1 MAYGSA
7 RYNAYNVQRNK
18 KQKDISQVTSSS
30 AGRKNN
36 GGLLG
41 GLGYVGGSIAA
52 GIGGIGEGILDL
64 GAAGIALLGGDKE
77 YAKYVF
83 KDNVVGDWHQS
94 LTEDYNP
101 GKVMQFIGDVGQGL
115 GQSATMLIPYVGP
128 YAFFTGVISQGI
140 SGAAEKTGD
149 VGFKEVAYGVT
160 SGIVEG
166 TLELALSAA
175 GQGAKSIA
183 SAIAK
188 RGGKGA
194 AKTLFSTAVRRGLAG
209 KILSSAAGEFLE
221 EAASEV
227 VDVGLQR
234 LYRIDPNASTS
245 LKDVLYAG
253 IIGAVSG
260 GIMGGSVNVVQTL
273 NNRATGRKIVQD
285 GNAQT
290 LINTANLVADK
301 LAGQGT
307 NFRKAPEWVK
317 TLRGEIDAYNKLVEK
332 GEQNS
337 AKGETILGELQASL
351 FFAETQAV
359 ASGLAYSIQ
368 QSSEENRATLAEYV
382 NQTIPK
388 NKRTREYTAED
399 IAKDTD
405 GITMQLAILQFA
417 GNEFI
422 NYADAI
428 ASLEADEAQEGAIGD
443 VVGEMQQESAEE
455 PSPSTAST
463 PLPKGEAVQDAAA
476 SVQGAPSVTSGATS
490 PEVGGVIGNQANA
503 GIFDAS
509 AGVSTEGEV
518 AKSDLASP
526 LTDAKYSV
534 ATAKRAQKR
543 VKENAAR
550 AERARQARL
559 DEEGRMVEGTIQ
571 EQSAERKNEP
581 SPSTSS
587 DGATSPIGRG
597 EGEPKIRKP
606 KEEILTDVQRAE
618 RAKERAKKL
627 IEYEA
632 TVKVTSKELN
642 TAREYIKDFDNL
654 PKGARQA
661 VIKMIRSADGKVDKK
676 ILAGV
681 ANLMTMRR
689 KNGELVMPDL
699 ELRFAEGIVDGGLYT
714 HIGEGENRRVLI
726 LINSDAD
733 FKETIRGTI
742 AHEIVHYIE
751 NRKGYRE
758 LADYVLKT
766 AKKEKIAEIEKEYNE
781 HYKAIYAEEA
791 EKAGLTGE
799 AITKKVAEK
808 MATEDHK
815 ELIKS
820 EVVAKLIGLRL
831 NNEKFLQRYAQKD
844 DAMIKKIFRF
854 LRASVSYLKDKD
866 KATADE
872 VRELVLKFDE
882 VIKGNVTSES
892 EGTKTAKHSFAGV
905 KAKTA
910 DKMKLA
916 TAKEMIENGVDRET
930 VRKETGWFKGYDG
943 KWRFEIDDSD
953 IKLLDLS
960 KLAVEDE
967 GLLHDLETNL
977 DTHVTDTIVYK
988 GRLKDVIEHPALFK
1002 AYPELKDV
1010 SFYMEWTDFSETGYS
1025 FEGYYT
1031 PLGNQIYIDKRMAVT
1046 HSKKLEAI
1054 KNTPEYKKYQNAI
1067 NDETIPS
1074 DKWFEMV
1081 DKAEKEFFSS
1091 VPGKQ
1096 YKMLQYKDDSKIT
1109 ELSEEG
1115 KRVLLH
1121 EIQHAIQNIEG
1132 FSRGAS
1138 TTESNYEKAAGE
1150 IEARDVAN
1158 RADMT
1163 AEQRKNTRPDLDRD
1177 DVVFSESSDKSLSIA
1192 ITEESQKSAKETVFG
1207 KRDLAA
1213 KPISEKRALLSDAK
1227 YSISMAGKI
1236 AENTEKYNDKH
1247 GKVDGKS
1254 LEKGIGIMK
1263 SMASLMKYYLD
1274 KPGILPPDVIGKT
1287 AWKNGSYGRTMENTT
1302 LCLRTLTYEYFKDEV
1317 AKAIGRPLTVSESLL
1332 ASQKIY
1338 DIATYP
1344 QCIYCYVAAD
1354 RKSFDAFIGEY
1365 VADMDKYIKLLK
1377 DGGDDE
1383 ALFEEYLHGRKP
1395 TDAQKKRWAEWKRI
1409 AKSGE
1414 KYISAADI
1422 NTRSK
1427 RNELIK
1433 GSDKKIAAQ
1442 VKDAQRYAQSASWAK
1457 SVSDYVAYGGDI
1469 LKFSPKMVEMLNSE
1483 YGLRMYSFS
1492 DYTPAF
1498 IVENM
1503 QMVLDASVRGLKV
1516 LSYTKDADYV
1526 RIFSESGMAINMSC
1540 FARWD
1545 SKTGTY
1551 VEDSRQGMK
1560 WEEVKEL
1567 RKKYKNAGAV
1577 MVVTNDKMLDW
1588 ALAQDWIDV
1597 VIPYHIVKTG
1607 TTIAGE
1613 YQWRN
1618 YTRESA
1624 DYAEN
1629 KTANIYPTEHNNDFK
1644 TFRKL
1649 VEERGITPRFK
1660 EWYDKAVHGEISGDT
1675 YMKLVNEVRLPAS
1688 KLSPVKP
1695 SFNLEAAMAS
1705 FGVNGDGSA
1714 IEGGYVDLGG
1724 YMGNWFKKGVDVE
1737 QEVKI
1742 VAEDIESGKS
1752 VADVSYGRQSVRE
1765 ASKPVIKRDLAPR
1778 KADKAEKKI
1787 EKLEKE
1793 KAEAQAKAK
1802 QERSMREKLARE
1814 AAQVAKAEAAKVYTK
1829 KEIEAALKDV
1839 EALTNAEIL
1848 SLAKGLE
1855 LKGMTKARRDEL
1867 ISKIYTLL
1875 HSASA
1880 RGEAG
1885 RGSVA
1890 VKMIASKIAWD
1901 VINTAKI
1908 FDENGKAMHI
1918 VDIYDSAS
1926 VEGIATYLTDTLY
1939 NSFAN
1944 MGEHTS
1950 NSYFQAEMRKV
1961 KEDFNREFINDRK
1974 LQRFTREASFQG
1986 TQLRQLAETQKRNM
2000 EDEGIQKVTKLLG
2013 SIVDNKGNIRI
2024 GKVDEAMA
2032 EADRFYSGEGGK
2044 LYSEQK
2050 EADKATLT
2058 EFAWESDGD
2067 LQFMIEEFIRLR
2079 KGREGKFLNAT
2090 EMEYLAKVMG
2100 GLKTIIKRY
2109 NKAFIDGKWV
2119 DIEEKA
2125 LESAE
2130 DLKKY
2135 AADRE
2140 YKNKFTKWLGEKAD
2154 KYLQGVY
2161 FYNILTPETVVETLE
2176 GFKKNG
2182 VLKTLYHTVRVAT
2195 QKAEHL
2201 SVQLKKPFAEFID
2214 DKKNVWEDEKGRKH
2228 SYRNKLNL
2236 KTVSINGAE
2245 ITLGEAIYLYM
2256 LTKREQA
2263 HAGLTESGYVTYDD
2277 EGKRKLK
2284 IKIEDIER
2292 TRDMIAAQLD
2302 ATDREFLK
2310 MAEEFFNKTSTDIK
2324 YHADMEI
2331 FGYSNVQEGF
2341 YVPIIRDR
2349 YSRMQGVTDQRQSVA
2364 SIITVY
2370 NKSFNQN
2377 TVENAKALEGQ
2388 NILRIINDHADGLA
2402 DYSELYLPLKSFDR
2416 VYNRKLVLEGGE
2428 ITSIR
2433 EILNNEVWT
2442 GAQGYFK
2449 KLFADIQG
2457 QGSER
2462 GFLDGMVGKLRSG
2475 WVNSVLGANVK
2486 VVATQTTSYVA
2497 ANQLIEAKYLSAAA
2511 SKFVGNIDE
2520 IRERAYKYSDII
2532 EARNFEMGSLRA
2544 QGNIDKVNEI
2554 GKKSGFLIGWMDER
2568 ICLSIFHAAE
2578 LKAEAQGHGAVGT
2591 ESNSIAAAKIA
2602 DEVIYTTQAMTS
2614 QAERSALQRSKSEV
2628 ARTLA
2633 MFTSDSVKQLSHLYH
2648 NVMQFVAH
2656 KQRAKSDT
2664 AYEAE
2669 LSKDAKMIGRSVATV
2684 LTTGI
2689 MLGLITQAFKY
2700 LYAQEEEEPEEKV
2713 KDFALD
2719 MVSSTLNIM
2728 PIVSDIADKFVFG
2741 YDLSLNVF
2749 DIVNDTIEDTSA
2761 LFKMTGKAM
2770 GGQYVSSAEVGKNL
2784 INAAKTYT
2792 TLFGV
2797 PLAPVERTVTGLM
2810 RRFTPSAVYGYD
2822 AMFKN
2827 PSYTADLQR
2836 AVENGNERLA
2846 EHILG
2851 QLYRNEVTGVYTSEE
2866 LEIVADL
2873 YSKGYTS
2880 VIPQRVG
2887 ETINDVKLDR
2897 KQRQQFNKIYSQASP
2912 KIMEMIATAEFKALS
2927 EEQQAKAIK
2936 NLYSLYYNRA
2946 ASTVA
2951 GKEVS
2956 NAQMYSWFTD
2966 NYSALFTSQ
2975 AYKGGLDVVKNDKGK
2990 EVSVRDQ
2997 FVEYAQNLGL
3007 SESDLLVVEFA
3018 NGVRDKKTRAA
3029 LIEHINTLTLSDE
3042 QKAVIAEKLSLE
3054 VKDGKLVEK
3063 KE

>member
-1 MAYGSA
+1 MKGVSVGIYKAY
-7 RYNAYNVQRNK
+7 QKPK
-18 KQKDISQVTSSS
+18 KETKSKISVSSYLS
-30 AGRKNN
+30 KSKNN
-36 GGLLG
+36 GGVLG

-52 GIGGIGEGILDL
+52 GVGGIGEGILDL

-149 VGFKEVAYGVT
+149 VGFKEVAYGAT
-160 SGIVEG
+160 TGAIEG
-166 TLELALSAA
+166 ALEWALGAA

-253 IIGAVSG
+253 IVGAVSG

-273 NNRATGRKIVQD
+273 NNRATGRKIVQN

-368 QSSEENRATLAEYV
+368 QSSDENRATLAEYV

-388 NKRTREYTAED
+388 DKRGREYTAED

-428 ASLEADEAQEGAIGD
+428 SSLEADQAQEGAIGD
-443 VVGEMQQESAEE
+443 VVGAMQGEE
-455 PSPSTAST
+455 KPSPSTAST
-463 PLPKGEAVQDAAA
+463 PLPKGEAVQGTA
-476 SVQGAPSVTSGATS
+476 VQGEAVQGEEPSPSPSSDGATS
-490 PEVGGVIGNQANA
+490 PEGRGVTVNQANA

-543 VKENAAR
+543 IKENAAR

-559 DEEGRMVEGTIQ
+559 DEEGRMVEGTNQ

-581 SPSTSS
+581 SPSPSS
-587 DGATSPIGRG
+587 DGATSSEVGG
-597 EGEPKIRKP
+597 NNEPKIRKP
-606 KEEILTDVQRAE
+606 KEEILTDVQRIE
-618 RAKERAKKL
+618 RAKERAKRL

-632 TVKVTSKELN
+632 TAKVTSKELN
-642 TAREYIKDFDNL
+642 TAREYVKDFDSI

-781 HYKAIYAEEA
+781 HYKGIYTAEA

-799 AITKKVAEK
+799 AITKMVAEK

-831 NNEKFLQRYAQKD
+831 NNEKFLQKYATKD
-844 DAMIKKIFRF
+844 DAMIKKILRL

-872 VRELVLKFDE
+872 VRELVQKFDE
-882 VIKGNVTSES
+882 AIKGNVTSEEKTGTAFDVS
-892 EGTKTAKHSFAGV
+892 PEQIEEWEKPITLQEVEILRTIGPKSINKFTPEELKIAQKWAYKFYKELDVKSPFFRAWFGEWRAYSTDIANIIDIDKNAVLKAGKAINADTNKTLSWNSEALKESTLNASKEAKSDIAIIGANMSKLVENAILLDTTISVKSSNRKLEGTAFMHTFYSIAEVDNRHILVRIYAEEAISPKSGEIFTRAYLLKYIEKVAEFDNSVHLDNESLTESHSTTTYSIADLYKFVNTFDKKFSPAPEVSKYALNEDGTPKVFYHGTNQGEFYEFLWNKTQRADGGFFGRGHYFTASRSMANLYGKRIVEAYLSFKNPFIWSEQIDTRDGNRGSNIIASNLIKRINMARAFPSLFANKKINAGV
-905 KAKTA
+905 Y
-910 DKMKLA
+910 
-916 TAKEMIENGVDRET
+916 N
-930 VRKETGWFKGYDG
+930 
-943 KWRFEIDDSD
+943 
-953 IKLLDLS
+953 
-960 KLAVEDE
+960 
-967 GLLHDLETNL
+967 N
-977 DTHVTDTIVYK
+977 
-988 GRLKDVIEHPALFK
+988 
-1002 AYPELKDV
+1002 
-1010 SFYMEWTDFSETGYS
+1010 
-1025 FEGYYT
+1025 
-1031 PLGNQIYIDKRMAVT
+1031 
-1046 HSKKLEAI
+1046 
-1054 KNTPEYKKYQNAI
+1054 NT
-1067 NDETIPS
+1067 
-1074 DKWFEMV
+1074 
-1081 DKAEKEFFSS
+1081 
-1091 VPGKQ
+1091 
-1096 YKMLQYKDDSKIT
+1096 
-1109 ELSEEG
+1109 
-1115 KRVLLH
+1115 
-1121 EIQHAIQNIEG
+1121 
-1132 FSRGAS
+1132 
-1138 TTESNYEKAAGE
+1138 
-1150 IEARDVAN
+1150 
-1158 RADMT
+1158 
-1163 AEQRKNTRPDLDRD
+1163 
-1177 DVVFSESSDKSLSIA
+1177 
-1192 ITEESQKSAKETVFG
+1192 
-1207 KRDLAA
+1207 
-1213 KPISEKRALLSDAK
+1213 
-1227 YSISMAGKI
+1227 
-1236 AENTEKYNDKH
+1236 
-1247 GKVDGKS
+1247 
-1254 LEKGIGIMK
+1254 
-1263 SMASLMKYYLD
+1263 
-1274 KPGILPPDVIGKT
+1274 
-1287 AWKNGSYGRTMENTT
+1287 
-1302 LCLRTLTYEYFKDEV
+1302 
-1317 AKAIGRPLTVSESLL
+1317 
-1332 ASQKIY
+1332 
-1338 DIATYP
+1338 
-1344 QCIYCYVAAD
+1344 
-1354 RKSFDAFIGEY
+1354 GEY
-1365 VADMDKYIKLLK
+1365 VDTSVEWSELEAKIEEASNTLHLQKFADGTYQWFAPGRFWDESVGDRYSSVEEAESDKFSAASIAFSNKYQGVAQSMSFDDQSTYTQQYGDDITKLL
-1377 DGGDDE
+1377 
-1383 ALFEEYLHGRKP
+1383 
-1395 TDAQKKRWAEWKRI
+1395 I
-1409 AKSGE
+1409 SM
-1414 KYISAADI
+1414 KY
-1422 NTRSK
+1422 
-1427 RNELIK
+1427 
-1433 GSDKKIAAQ
+1433 
-1442 VKDAQRYAQSASWAK
+1442 
-1457 SVSDYVAYGGDI
+1457 
-1469 LKFSPKMVEMLNSE
+1469 
-1483 YGLRMYSFS
+1483 
-1492 DYTPAF
+1492 
-1498 IVENM
+1498 
-1503 QMVLDASVRGLKV
+1503 DASMQNPEG
-1516 LSYTKDADYV
+1516 D
-1526 RIFSESGMAINMSC
+1526 E
-1540 FARWD
+1540 
-1545 SKTGTY
+1545 
-1551 VEDSRQGMK
+1551 
-1560 WEEVKEL
+1560 
-1567 RKKYKNAGAV
+1567 
-1577 MVVTNDKMLDW
+1577 
-1588 ALAQDWIDV
+1588 V
-1597 VIPYHIVKTG
+1597 VIFESSKIKSATDNIGTFDKT
-1607 TTIAGE
+1607 
-1613 YQWRN
+1613 N
-1618 YTRESA
+1618 P
-1624 DYAEN
+1624 N
-1629 KTANIYPTEHNNDFK
+1629 
-1644 TFRKL
+1644 
-1649 VEERGITPRFK
+1649 
-1660 EWYDKAVHGEISGDT
+1660 
-1675 YMKLVNEVRLPAS
+1675 
-1688 KLSPVKP
+1688 
-1695 SFNLEAAMAS
+1695 
-1705 FGVNGDGSA
+1705 
-1714 IEGGYVDLGG
+1714 
-1724 YMGNWFKKGVDVE
+1724 
-1737 QEVKI
+1737 
-1742 VAEDIESGKS
+1742 
-1752 VADVSYGRQSVRE
+1752 
-1765 ASKPVIKRDLAPR
+1765 IKRDLAPR
-1778 KADKAEKKI
+1778 KPDKAEKKI

-1880 RGEAG
+1880 KGEAG

-1901 VINTAKI
+1901 VIGTAKI

-1918 VDIYDSAS
+1918 VDIYDEAS

-2079 KGREGKFLNAT
+2079 KGREGKFLTAT

-2109 NKAFIDGKWV
+2109 NKAYIDGRWV
-2119 DIEEKA
+2119 DIDEKA
-2125 LESAE
+2125 LDSAE

-2214 DKKNVWEDEKGRKH
+2214 DKKNVWEDEKGKKH
-2228 SYRNKLNL
+2228 TYRNKLNK

-2310 MAEEFFNKTSTDIK
+2310 MAEDFFNKTSTDIK
-2324 YHADMEI
+2324 YNADMEI
-2331 FGYSNVQEGF
+2331 FGYSNIQDGY

-2349 YSRMQGVTDQRQSVA
+2349 YSRMQGVTDTRQSVA

-2462 GFLDGMVGKLRSG
+2462 GFLDGMIGKLRSG

-2656 KQRAKSDT
+2656 KQRSKSDT

-2669 LSKDAKMIGRSVATV
+2669 LSKDAKMIGRSAATV

-2713 KDFALD
+2713 KDFAID
-2719 MVSSTLNIM
+2719 MVSSTFNIM

-2822 AMFKN
+2822 TMFKN
-2827 PSYTADLQR
+2827 PSYTADLKN
-2836 AVENGNERLA
+2836 AVEKGDDRLA

-2897 KQRQQFNKIYSQASP
+2897 KQRQQFNKIYAQASS
-2912 KIMEMIATAEFKALS
+2912 KVMEMIATAEFKALS

-2956 NAQMYSWFTD
+2956 NAQMYSWLTD
-2966 NYSALFTSQ
+2966 DYSALFTSQ
-2975 AYKGGLDVVKNDKGK
+2975 AYKGGLDVVKDSKGK

-2997 FVEYAQNLGL
+2997 FVEYAQNLDL

-3042 QKAVIAEKLSLE
+3042 QKTVIAEKLSLE

>member
-1 MAYGSA
+1 MAYGSS
-7 RYNAYNVQRNK
+7 RYNAYNPK
-18 KQKDISQVTSSS
+18 KEKKDISQVTSSS
-30 AGRKNN
+30 AGRKNK

-115 GQSATMLIPYVGP
+115 GQSATMLIPYVGVP
-128 YAFFTGVISQGI
+128 AFFLGVGSQGI

-149 VGFKEVAYGVT
+149 VGFKEVAYGAT
-160 SGIVEG
+160 TGAIEG
-166 TLELALSAA
+166 TLEWALGAA

-188 RGGKGA
+188 RGGKKA
-194 AKTLFSTAVRRGLAG
+194 AKTVLGRAVRQGLAG

-234 LYRIDPNASTS
+234 LYRIDPNASTT

-253 IIGAVSG
+253 IVGAVSG

-337 AKGETILGELQASL
+337 AKGETILGEMQASL

-428 ASLEADEAQEGAIGD
+428 SSLEADEAQEGAIGD
-443 VVGEMQQESAEE
+443 VVGAMQEESAEE

-463 PLPKGEAVQDAAA
+463 PLPKGEAVQGAEPSPSTASTPLPKGEAMQGEAA

-490 PEVGGVIGNQANA
+490 PVVGGMTENQANA

-543 VKENAAR
+543 IKENAAR

-559 DEEGRMVEGTIQ
+559 DQEGRMVESTNQ

-581 SPSTSS
+581 SPSPSS
-587 DGATSPIGRG
+587 DGATSSEVGG
-597 EGEPKIRKP
+597 NNEPKIRKP

-618 RAKERAKKL
+618 RAKERAKRL

-642 TAREYIKDFDNL
+642 TAREYVKDFDNI

-689 KNGELVMPDL
+689 RSGELVMPDL

-726 LINSDAD
+726 LINSDTD
-733 FKETIRGTI
+733 FKDTIRGTI
-742 AHEIVHYIE
+742 AHEVVHYIE

-791 EKAGLTGE
+791 RE
-799 AITKKVAEK
+799 ALSVGSAATSPGVGGIESEIKKKVAER
-808 MATEDHK
+808 MATEEHR

-831 NNEKFLQRYAQKD
+831 NNEKFLKKYATKD

-872 VRELVLKFDE
+872 VRELVNKFND
-882 VIKGNVTSES
+882 VINGNVTSES
-892 EGTKTAKHSFAGV
+892 EGTKTAFDVSPKQIEEWEKPITLQEVEILRTIGPKSINKFTPEELKIAQKWAYKFYKELDVKSPFFRAWFGEWRAYSTDIVNIIDIDKNAVLKAG
-905 KAKTA
+905 KAINADTNKTLSWNSEA
-910 DKMKLA
+910 LKESTLNASKE
-916 TAKEMIENGVDRET
+916 AK
-930 VRKETGWFKGYDG
+930 
-943 KWRFEIDDSD
+943 SD
-953 IKLLDLS
+953 IAIIGANMSKLVENAILLD
-960 KLAVEDE
+960 
-967 GLLHDLETNL
+967 T
-977 DTHVTDTIVYK
+977 TISVK
-988 GRLKDVIEHPALFK
+988 SSNR
-1002 AYPELKDV
+1002 
-1010 SFYMEWTDFSETGYS
+1010 
-1025 FEGYYT
+1025 
-1031 PLGNQIYIDKRMAVT
+1031 
-1046 HSKKLEAI
+1046 KLE
-1054 KNTPEYKKYQNAI
+1054 
-1067 NDETIPS
+1067 
-1074 DKWFEMV
+1074 
-1081 DKAEKEFFSS
+1081 
-1091 VPGKQ
+1091 G
-1096 YKMLQYKDDSKIT
+1096 
-1109 ELSEEG
+1109 
-1115 KRVLLH
+1115 
-1121 EIQHAIQNIEG
+1121 
-1132 FSRGAS
+1132 
-1138 TTESNYEKAAGE
+1138 
-1150 IEARDVAN
+1150 
-1158 RADMT
+1158 T
-1163 AEQRKNTRPDLDRD
+1163 AFMHT
-1177 DVVFSESSDKSLSIA
+1177 FY
-1192 ITEESQKSAKETVFG
+1192 G
-1207 KRDLAA
+1207 
-1213 KPISEKRALLSDAK
+1213 
-1227 YSISMAGKI
+1227 I
-1236 AENTEKYNDKH
+1236 AE
-1247 GKVDGKS
+1247 VDNRH
-1254 LEKGIGIMK
+1254 
-1263 SMASLMKYYLD
+1263 
-1274 KPGILPPDVIGKT
+1274 ILVRIY
-1287 AWKNGSYGRTMENTT
+1287 AE
-1302 LCLRTLTYEYFKDEV
+1302 E
-1317 AKAIGRPLTVSESLL
+1317 AISP
-1332 ASQKIY
+1332 
-1338 DIATYP
+1338 
-1344 QCIYCYVAAD
+1344 
-1354 RKSFDAFIGEY
+1354 
-1365 VADMDKYIKLLK
+1365 
-1377 DGGDDE
+1377 
-1383 ALFEEYLHGRKP
+1383 
-1395 TDAQKKRWAEWKRI
+1395 
-1409 AKSGE
+1409 KSGE
-1414 KYISAADI
+1414 IFTRAYLLKYIEKVAEFDNSVHLDNESLTESHSTTTYSIADLYKFV
-1422 NTRSK
+1422 NTF
-1427 RNELIK
+1427 
-1433 GSDKKIAAQ
+1433 DK
-1442 VKDAQRYAQSASWAK
+1442 
-1457 SVSDYVAYGGDI
+1457 
-1469 LKFSPKMVEMLNSE
+1469 KFSPAPEVSKYVLNEDGTPKVFYHGTRKENGEFWEFDYSKAKKKGGLGFKSFGEGNYFSAYKLDGTELYGSRVIEAYLSVKNPLIIKSGENFRDVVSQSLNINASQMTYPSIQNAMRTAKYDGTILLSE
-1483 YGLRMYSFS
+1483 KGEPAIVVTFDSEQIKS
-1492 DYTPAF
+1492 SAKAGTPA
-1498 IVENM
+1498 
-1503 QMVLDASVRGLKV
+1503 
-1516 LSYTKDADYV
+1516 
-1526 RIFSESGMAINMSC
+1526 
-1540 FARWD
+1540 
-1545 SKTGTY
+1545 
-1551 VEDSRQGMK
+1551 
-1560 WEEVKEL
+1560 
-1567 RKKYKNAGAV
+1567 
-1577 MVVTNDKMLDW
+1577 
-1588 ALAQDWIDV
+1588 
-1597 VIPYHIVKTG
+1597 
-1607 TTIAGE
+1607 
-1613 YQWRN
+1613 
-1618 YTRESA
+1618 
-1624 DYAEN
+1624 
-1629 KTANIYPTEHNNDFK
+1629 ANIGTFDK
-1644 TFRKL
+1644 TN
-1649 VEERGITPRFK
+1649 P
-1660 EWYDKAVHGEISGDT
+1660 
-1675 YMKLVNEVRLPAS
+1675 N
-1688 KLSPVKP
+1688 
-1695 SFNLEAAMAS
+1695 
-1705 FGVNGDGSA
+1705 
-1714 IEGGYVDLGG
+1714 
-1724 YMGNWFKKGVDVE
+1724 
-1737 QEVKI
+1737 
-1742 VAEDIESGKS
+1742 
-1752 VADVSYGRQSVRE
+1752 
-1765 ASKPVIKRDLAPR
+1765 IKRDLAPR
-1778 KADKAEKKI
+1778 KNKPVKTKAEQEANRGNDVYFERAVARAATEEAESVKRSNEAYKEGNKILNQKIKDQKKLTDDLVSEITKLDDRIAHLEAQNEAYKEGNKTLNELLSAARKRRNKAVIELEELRAEFEKLQKQNEAYKEGNIKINKKLNESRSETAKLKRKNRSLAQQIAQEAYEADAKTFTQKEIDALVERINQYSTDKFKDIMDEKKATISKIDKDQFAYDVYVAFHTASSDKRVMDRMEVFADKLAKQYLDDVFYMNDGKRVYLKDIFDEASYKQYVNVFRRKIMASFKQMGQETTHARLTAHYRAEMAKLQNKLLDTEAKGKNLRELQWQAKQLRTTVDIQKRSPQDEGIYNVEKEMSRIADERGRVSAKQADKAFEKFYVF
-1787 EKLEKE
+1787 LTSDSE
-1793 KAEAQAKAK
+1793 KAD
-1802 QERSMREKLARE
+1802 SSLAE
-1814 AAQVAKAEAAKVYTK
+1814 MAQVEGESLVSLIEEYKHLRKDHEGKYLNSQELAIAAKIIAGGRK
-1829 KEIEAALKDV
+1829 
-1839 EALTNAEIL
+1839 IL
-1848 SLAKGLE
+1848 RE
-1855 LKGMTKARRDEL
+1855 YNRVF
-1867 ISKIYTLL
+1867 Y
-1875 HSASA
+1875 
-1880 RGEAG
+1880 
-1885 RGSVA
+1885 
-1890 VKMIASKIAWD
+1890 
-1901 VINTAKI
+1901 
-1908 FDENGKAMHI
+1908 NGHW
-1918 VDIYDSAS
+1918 VD
-1926 VEGIATYLTDTLY
+1926 
-1939 NSFAN
+1939 
-1944 MGEHTS
+1944 M
-1950 NSYFQAEMRKV
+1950 KV
-1961 KEDFNREFINDRK
+1961 
-1974 LQRFTREASFQG
+1974 
-1986 TQLRQLAETQKRNM
+1986 LAEESVKDLT
-2000 EDEGIQKVTKLLG
+2000 
-2013 SIVDNKGNIRI
+2013 S
-2024 GKVDEAMA
+2024 
-2032 EADRFYSGEGGK
+2032 FSG
-2044 LYSEQK
+2044 
-2050 EADKATLT
+2050 ADKEYKT
-2058 EFAWESDGD
+2058 
-2067 LQFMIEEFIRLR
+2067 
-2079 KGREGKFLNAT
+2079 KVGKFL
-2090 EMEYLAKVMG
+2090 
-2100 GLKTIIKRY
+2100 
-2109 NKAFIDGKWV
+2109 
-2119 DIEEKA
+2119 
-2125 LESAE
+2125 
-2130 DLKKY
+2130 
-2135 AADRE
+2135 
-2140 YKNKFTKWLGEKAD
+2140 GEKLG
-2154 KYLQGVY
+2154 KTLNQLY
-2161 FYNILTPETVVETLE
+2161 FYNVLSPETVIEALE

-2201 SVQLKKPFAEFID
+2201 SVQLKKPFSEFLDKKENAWID
-2214 DKKNVWEDEKGRKH
+2214 DNGKKH
-2228 SYRNKLNL
+2228 SFRNKLN
-2236 KTVSINGAE
+2236 KKMINVNGAE

-2256 LTKREQA
+2256 LTKREHA
-2263 HAGLTESGYVTYDD
+2263 HRGLEEGGYITYDENNHQKNEVGIKIYD
-2277 EGKRKLK
+2277 FDAARSFIDGQLDSTDRAFLEMAEKFFNETATK
-2284 IKIEDIER
+2284 IKYD
-2292 TRDMIAAQLD
+2292 
-2302 ATDREFLK
+2302 
-2310 MAEEFFNKTSTDIK
+2310 
-2324 YHADMEI
+2324 ADMKI
-2331 FGYSNVQEGF
+2331 LGYTNNQDGY

-2349 YSRMQGVTDQRQSVA
+2349 YENMANVTDQRQSIG
-2364 SIITVY
+2364 SIVTVY
-2370 NKSFNQN
+2370 NKSFTQN
-2377 TVENAKALEGQ
+2377 LVQNAKALEGK
-2388 NILRIINDHADGLA
+2388 NIMEIINDHADGLA

-2416 VYNRKLVLEGGE
+2416 IYNARVINDKAQA
-2428 ITSIR
+2428 TSIR
-2433 EILNNEVWT
+2433 KVLNTEVWK
-2442 GAQGYFK
+2442 GSDDYFK
-2449 KLFADIQG
+2449 NLFADIQG
-2457 QGSER
+2457 QGSKR
-2462 GFLDGMVGKLRSG
+2462 GFLDGMIGKLRSG

-2633 MFTSDSVKQLSHLYH
+2633 MFTSDSIKQLSHLYR

-2669 LSKDAKMIGRSVATV
+2669 LKKDAKMIGRSAATV

-2749 DIVNDTIEDTSA
+2749 DIVNNTIEDTSA

-2836 AVENGNERLA
+2836 AVEKGNEQLA

-2897 KQRQQFNKIYSQASP
+2897 KQRQQFNKIYAQASS
-2912 KIMEMIATAEFKALS
+2912 KVMEMIATAEFKALS

-2956 NAQMYSWFTD
+2956 NAQMYSWLTD

-2975 AYKGGLDVVKNDKGK
+2975 AYKGGLDVIKDSKGK

-3018 NGVRDKKTRAA
+3018 NGVRDKKTKAA